1 VRVALLGAGAGG
13 AAAVAELTAAGHQV
27 SWWARREETLL
38 PFQAL
43 GGVRH
48 EGLLGA
54 GLATP
59 RLMTTSL
66 DAAIRDAETVVVA
79 LPTFAHGSIARLL
92 ASAGWPSRLPVV
104 LNPGHTGG
112 ALEFTHA
119 WEMAAGGP
127 RPARPAPPVAELSTL
142 TYVARKLAPGSVT
155 VTGRARTVRAASMPG
170 GEAALVA
177 ARTLFPAAAP
187 VADVI
192 ASGLSNVNLVLHP
205 PGAILAAAWVEAT
218 GGDFTFYVEAMTP
231 GVGRV
236 LEALDAERLAV
247 AGAFGHA
254 LPNLLEEMR
263 AIGTVE
269 PDTPPG
275 TPFVEA
281 IAAADANRL
290 IKAPGSFEHR
300 YYREDFG
307 HGVLAFTEIARLA
320 GVPVPVAESLF
331 TIAEHLLGDN
341 LRDRGRTAEAMGI
354 AGLSRAELQRK
365 VRGR

>member
-1 VRVALLGAGAGG
+1 MRVALLGAGAGG
-13 AAAVAELTAAGHQV
+13 AAAVAELTMAGHQV
-27 SWWARREETLL
+27 HWWARGEGTLA
-38 PFQAL
+38 PFRAQ

-59 RLMTTSL
+59 AAMTSGL
-66 DAAIRDAETVVVA
+66 AEVIRDADVAVVA
-79 LPTFAHGSIARLL
+79 LPTTAHGSIARALVA
-92 ASAGWPSRLPVV
+92 ASWPVDRPIV

-112 ALEFTHA
+112 ALEFTTA
-119 WEMAAGGP
+119 WSSAGGP
-127 RPARPAPPVAELSTL
+127 GVAVPPVAELSTL

-155 VTGRARTVRAASMPG
+155 ITGHARTVRVASLPG
-170 GEAALVA
+170 GEAAVA
-177 ARTLFPAAAP
+177 AARALFRSASP
-187 VADVI
+187 VPDVI

-205 PGAILAAAWVEAT
+205 PGAILGAAWVEAT
-218 GGDFTFYVEAMTP
+218 GGDFTFYVQGMTP

-236 LEALDAERLAV
+236 LEALDAERLGV
-247 AGAFGHA
+247 AGAFGHE

-269 PDTPPG
+269 PDTAPD
-275 TPFVEA
+275 TPFAEA

-290 IKAPGSFEHR
+290 IRAPGSFEHR

-307 HGVLAFTEIARLA
+307 HCVLAFAEIARVG
-320 GVPVPVAESLF
+320 GVRVPVADSLF
-331 TIAEHLLGDN
+331 TIAEHLLGGD
-341 LRDRGRTAEAMGI
+341 LRAKGRTADAMGI
-354 AGLSRAELQRK
+354 AGLSKSELERK